1 MDYVYICRSGDND
14 ELRYSLR
21 SIEENMPEGRVW
33 VVGHRPIWYIGDF
46 IPVDDIG
53 GKFDNIVN
61 CIKTVSE
68 NNDISDNFILM
79 NDDFFAL
86 NPIDK
91 LKNYHGGLLENKIT
105 RYKEL
110 RMAPKYIRLLELTLK
125 QLKENGISNPI
136 DYDIHVPIIMNK
148 TILKDAINL
157 AFFPRSAYGNLA
169 KLEAI
174 KITDVK
180 IYSNGE
186 KINWHEII
194 NNDFVSTEDN
204 SFISLKNNILDKMF
218 DKPSQL
224 ENPSY

>member
-21 SIEENMPEGRVW
+21 SIEENMPKGRVW

-68 NNDISDNFILM
+68 NNNISDNFILM

-91 LKNYHGGLLENKIT
+91 LKNYHGGLLENKIA

-125 QLKENGISNPI
+125 QLKENGINNPI

-224 ENPSY
+224 ENPNY

>member
-21 SIEENMPEGRVW
+21 SIEENMPKGRVW

-91 LKNYHGGLLENKIT
+91 LKNYHGGLLENKIA

-110 RMAPKYIRLLELTLK
+110 RMAPKYIRLLELTLR
-125 QLKENGISNPI
+125 QLKENGINSPM

-148 TILKDAINL
+148 AILKDAINL

-204 SFISLKNNILDKMF
+204 SFISLKNNILNKMF

-224 ENPSY
+224 ENPNY

>member
-21 SIEENMPEGRVW
+21 SIEKNMPKGRVW

-91 LKNYHGGLLENKIT
+91 LKNYHGGLLENKIA

-125 QLKENGISNPI
+125 QLKENGIGNPI

-174 KITDVK
+174 KIIDVK

-186 KINWHEII
+186 KINWHKII

-224 ENPSY
+224 ENPNY

>member
-21 SIEENMPEGRVW
+21 SIEENMPKGRVW

-91 LKNYHGGLLENKIT
+91 LKNYHGGLLENKIA

-110 RMAPKYIRLLELTLK
+110 RMAPKYIRLLELTLR
-125 QLKENGISNPI
+125 QLKENGINSPI

-218 DKPSQL
+218 DKSSQL
-224 ENPSY
+224 ENPNY

>member
-1 MDYVYICRSGDND
+1 MDYVYICRSGNND

-21 SIEENMPEGRVW
+21 SIEKNMPKGRVW

-61 CIKTVSE
+61 CIKIVSK

-86 NPIDK
+86 NPINK
-91 LKNYHGGLLENKIT
+91 LKNYHGGLLENKIS

-110 RMAPKYIRLLELTLK
+110 KMAPKYIRLLELTLK
-125 QLKENGISNPI
+125 QLKENGINNPI

>member
-21 SIEENMPEGRVW
+21 SIEENMPKGRVW

-91 LKNYHGGLLENKIT
+91 LKNYHGGLLENKIA

-204 SFISLKNNILDKMF
+204 SFMSLKNNILNKMF

-224 ENPSY
+224 ENPNY

>member
-1 MDYVYICRSGDND
+1 MDYVYICRSGNND

-21 SIEENMPEGRVW
+21 SIEKNMPKGRIW

-91 LKNYHGGLLENKIT
+91 LKNYHGGLLENKIA

-125 QLKENGISNPI
+125 QLKENGITNPI

-186 KINWHEII
+186 KINWHKII

-204 SFISLKNNILDKMF
+204 SFISLKNNILNKMF

-224 ENPSY
+224 ENPNY

>member
-21 SIEENMPEGRVW
+21 SIEKNMPKGRVW

-110 RMAPKYIRLLELTLK
+110 KMAPKYIRLLELTLK

-136 DYDIHVPIIMNK
+136 DYDIHVPIIINK

-174 KITDVK
+174 KTTDVK

-204 SFISLKNNILDKMF
+204 SFMSLKNNILNKMF

-224 ENPSY
+224 ENPNY